1 MNEYIHHVSGFFAHR
16 EAAHNALTILV
27 ERGLPREQLH
37 IFETDAAVP
46 ASAHESESNEV
57 LKDVLV
63 DSAIGTAIGT
73 GIGALGEVALVVA
86 NVSLFIASPLLAP
99 IMMLGW
105 GATIGALVGASAGA
119 ASGIEHKDGKFA
131 ELIGDA
137 ISNGQYVLVVKTRTE
152 QETAIAREVIQQSV
166 GDYNDISKDWK

>member
-1 MNEYIHHVSGFFAHR
+1 MNKYIHHVSGFFAQR
-16 EAAHNALTILV
+16 EAAHNALTMLV
-27 ERGLPREQLH
+27 ERGLPRKQLH
-37 IFETDAAVP
+37 IFEADAAVP
-46 ASAHESESNEV
+46 ASAQESKSNEV

-63 DSAIGTAIGT
+63 DGVIGTAIGT
-73 GIGALGEVALVVA
+73 GIGALGEIALVAA

-105 GATIGALVGASAGA
+105 GAAIGAMVGASAGA

-137 ISNGQYVLVVKTRTE
+137 ISNGQFVLVVKTITE
-152 QETAIAREVIQQSV
+152 QETAIARDVIQKSV
-166 GDYNDISKDWK
+166 GEYNDINKAGK